1 MPPFKKVELTEFEDS
16 DIEFK
21 MLDCVIDKNDSDVS
35 LYIEL
40 DLCKAVRLTCV
51 VDDVLNCD
59 VIDGALINM
68 SEMLDYEVDLCSDW
82 ICYAS
87 FDNLTDYVMYRYGE
101 EIEGYIKD
109 SIQDYNDEK
118 ELAKDSHA
126 YYGVNRWDF

>member
-40 DLCKAVRLTCV
+40 DLCKAVKLTCV
-51 VDDVLNCD
+51 VDEDLNCE

-68 SEMLDYEVDLCSDW
+68 NEMLDYEVELCSDW

-87 FDNLTDYVMYRYGE
+87 FDNLTDYVMYKYGE
-101 EIEGYIKD
+101 GIEGCIKD
-109 SIQDYNDEK
+109 SIQDHSDEK
-118 ELAKDSHA
+118 ELARDPYA
-126 YYGVNRWDF
+126 YYSVRRGDF